1 MSFTPSIYQISAEQ
15 QRINEMLFES
25 EGELTPELEEALA
38 INEANLAIKAEDYAT
53 SILKFNATADM
64 A

>member
-53 SILKFNATADM
+53 SILKFNATRCTR
-64 A
+64 